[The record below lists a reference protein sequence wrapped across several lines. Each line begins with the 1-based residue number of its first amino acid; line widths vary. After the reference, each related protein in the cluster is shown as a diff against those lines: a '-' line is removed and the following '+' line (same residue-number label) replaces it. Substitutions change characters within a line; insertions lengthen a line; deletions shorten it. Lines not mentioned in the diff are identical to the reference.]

1 MACGTSQGSSAKEEE
16 RLLSVFASP
25 RQELSNGQVLL
36 VLTAHETSF
45 PSTLNTNLWAERLKK
60 LGIQVTPDQWKN
72 LIQGTVLQPEVK
84 QYLFYNS
91 RGFRITIAV
100 VLYVTLWINLYS
112 TLMVFSVGPSWEV
125 SIVATVVALVVALAV
140 QLIVYRHQHKWN
152 ANTDMRLSAANEV
165 FMKQDFLVGLTDLP
179 HKLHS
184 IPQLWFVHFAVGPCL
199 RSLEDTVA
207 KMERLQRTALKS
219 KQDEI
224 CIVLEMAVAPSLGRK
239 LPSALEE
246 SPLLPERTKSNQGAL
261 TCRETLR
268 LLPDGPPEEMAMHLL
283 TVFASYYIRLLVL
296 GQLPKVPARRHA
308 DLGHIPCLCQFIET
322 RVLGKRS

>member
-1 MACGTSQGSSAKEEE
+1 
-16 RLLSVFASP
+16 
-25 RQELSNGQVLL
+25 
-36 VLTAHETSF
+36 
-45 PSTLNTNLWAERLKK
+45 
-60 LGIQVTPDQWKN
+60 
-72 LIQGTVLQPEVK
+72 
-84 QYLFYNS
+84 
-91 RGFRITIAV
+91 
-100 VLYVTLWINLYS
+100 
-112 TLMVFSVGPSWEV
+112 
-125 SIVATVVALVVALAV
+125 
-140 QLIVYRHQHKWN
+140 
-152 ANTDMRLSAANEV
+152 MRLSAANEV

-184 IPQLWFVHFAVGPCL
+184 IPQVSFLSETDVGESSKFQILEQKPKQNSPPSNIFLGFDEAEEMTALRLAAGPDCTPNLCCKRHLVKAFPLTPVVLRQLWFVHFVVGPCL

-296 GQLPKVPARRHA
+296 GQLPKVPARRHT

-322 RVLGKRS
+322 HVLGKRSLLEMAMHLLTVFASYYIRLLVLGQLPKVPARRHTDLGHIPCLCQFIETHVLGKRS

>member
-100 VLYVTLWINLYS
+100 
-112 TLMVFSVGPSWEV
+112 
-125 SIVATVVALVVALAV
+125 
-140 QLIVYRHQHKWN
+140 WN

>member
-184 IPQLWFVHFAVGPCL
+184 IPQVSFLSEIDVGE
-199 RSLEDTVA
+199 SSKFQILE
-207 KMERLQRTALKS
+207 QTALKS

>member
-1 MACGTSQGSSAKEEE
+1 MACGTSQGSSAEEEE

-125 SIVATVVALVVALAV
+125 SIVATVVALAVALAV
-140 QLIVYRHQHKWN
+140 RLIIYRRQRKWN

-184 IPQLWFVHFAVGPCL
+184 IPQVSFLSEIDVGE
-199 RSLEDTVA
+199 SSKFQILE
-207 KMERLQRTALKS
+207 QTALKS

-296 GQLPKVPARRHA
+296 GQLPKVPARRHT